1 MNTKNQ
7 LNSYKYVYERSN
19 FIIKIEETILNNYE
33 IDSLKLVFEA
43 NTHSKLK
50 LSFENYRNQNIY
62 LALKNEIH
70 PKIEI
75 KLLKDEVETMFFTGQ
90 IELFNIGN
98 YGSEGHKVEIEA
110 LSVTKELDRDNK
122 FRAYQDVNLT
132 LLDILQDVTAEYKQ
146 INFIFNNILKSIKIG
161 KPIVQY
167 NESDWDFII
176 RVASHAGVGVYPLSN
191 RGIAIGLNNGANQ
204 EKSVEVLDNLWQ
216 ISKNEFGDIGYL
228 FNSQNM
234 LLCGDEVVLWIDVKK
249 EERVSLNVHRGEI
262 ELINSLTNSKVSM
275 IQGMYKY
282 PYITNKNIAGKVI
295 EGTVEKVFAEDG
307 IAKMTVNLSEGLK
320 KTATIKSGFKSIPK
334 KSYLDTKGRFNFPY
348 ATPYS
353 QTNTGL
359 FCTPEINDRVTV
371 YYPTEEEIESYVMG
385 AINNPGNGRFSDPTI
400 RNFMIEQNKK
410 IEFTLD
416 IDLDTLSIKNRINT
430 IETKEEFNV
439 KSNSE
444 INVVSEDAT
453 IISSKNKTDL
463 STDNLRVRTA
473 KQEIS
478 YDEKNESGKILTV
491 KISSFGVK
499 ADNISLGK

>member
-19 FIIKIEETILNNYE
+19 FIIKIEDTIIDNYE
-33 IDSLKLVFEA
+33 IDSLKLSFEA

-50 LSFENYRNQNIY
+50 LSFENHRNQNIY
-62 LALKNEIH
+62 SALKNEKY

-98 YGSEGHKVEIEA
+98 YGSEGYKIEIEA
-110 LSVTKELDRDNK
+110 LSITKGLDREKK
-122 FRAYQDVNLT
+122 FRAYQNVDLT
-132 LLDILQDVTAEYKQ
+132 LLDILQDITSEYKQ
-146 INFIFNNILKSIKIG
+146 INFIFNDVLKSIKIG
-161 KPIVQY
+161 KPIIQY
-167 NESDWDFII
+167 NESDWNFLI
-176 RVASHAGVGVYPLSN
+176 RVASHAGVGVYPLAN
-191 RGIAIGLNNGANQ
+191 RGIALGLNNGTNQ
-204 EKSVEVLDNLWQ
+204 EKAIEVLDNLWQ
-216 ISKNEFGDIGYL
+216 ISKNEYGEIGYL
-228 FNSQNM
+228 FNSQNV
-234 LLCGDEVVLWIDVKK
+234 LLCGDEVVLWTDIKK
-249 EERVSLNVHRGEI
+249 EERVSLNVNSGEI
-262 ELINSLTNSKVSM
+262 ELRNSLTSSKVSM

-320 KTATIKSGFKSIPK
+320 KTAAIKSGFKSIPK
-334 KSYLDTKGRFNFPY
+334 KAYSDVKGRFNFPY

-359 FCTPEINDRVTV
+359 FCTPEVNDRVTV
-371 YYPTEEEIESYVMG
+371 YYPTEEEIESYVSEC
-385 AINNPGNGRFSDPTI
+385 INSKGNGRFSNPTV

-453 IISSKNKTDL
+453 IISSKNKTDI
-463 STDNLRVRTA
+463 STDNLRIRTT

-478 YDEKNESGKILTV
+478 YDEKNESGKVSTV
-491 KISSFGVK
+491 KVSSFGVK